1 MTIKLKTYRN
11 FEFVDVFDGPLL
23 SIKKNAAEISNIGII
38 VSKSSFEILLTKRV
52 PIAEPT
58 NDKKKVKLL
67 FGIGK

>member
-1 MTIKLKTYRN
+1 M
-11 FEFVDVFDGPLL
+11 

-58 NDKKKVKLL
+58 NDKKK
-67 FGIGK
+67 